1 VTDEI
6 RALLVRVASEW
17 LTFER
22 LRQELTDLGATDP
35 VIVSEADRDVG
46 RAVALLL
53 APTRPAAEVERTTFA
68 LFRSLI
74 THPDVARV
82 RYQADGD
89 PEANEAGDSALQS
102 MLLARDDVFA
112 RWGDFL
118 IGMQCVGP
126 TICQVLI
133 GGQRV
138 GTGFLISDR
147 HVLTAHHC
155 VESLIDPHLGVT
167 LPNSAARLTFVFD
180 DVALGGHT
188 LQSVFNAAAQWLTFD
203 SKQDD
208 GERGPL
214 VDPPQVVEKDRLDFA
229 VICLSTAAGLTAP
242 LYQKSSPRNWI
253 NIQNLAAQ
261 PVQDTQMLIAHH
273 PGGADLRL
281 SVGLYADLSNCQQRI
296 RYRTPT
302 VVGSSGAPCFTVDWK
317 PYALHNAGFP
327 KARRNQGVPLALIVN
342 QMGGLQALRDAQAT
356 KQRLLPAVTETS
368 DPILDREELA
378 RHVDA
383 ILDGASTELALVVT
397 SRDQGGKT
405 VTAELVKSMVIA
417 RGHSA
422 FLFDAEKFVADAPEV
437 FATRLVREIAG
448 DHGGVPQPSSPD
460 SRQRAR
466 WISLSLAEWTRTSAG
481 RTPVAASAAA
491 GVTAAPLADVGQR
504 SPDGRTVWVI
514 LDRCDKAVF
523 TPETHDLLVAMLSD
537 TESKSTQP
545 LRFLLMGYTA
555 DMSSVPASRLWQT
568 RLDLVSADGVLPFMQ
583 YVLSSLCVVEEPAVT
598 RKGASDWVNF
608 LATVGISAIPTV
620 VQALQRW
627 REQRTQATRSAQS
640 PVEAVQS

>member
-1 VTDEI
+1 MTDEI
-6 RALLVRVASEW
+6 RALLVRVAKEW

-22 LRQELTDLGATDP
+22 LRQELADLGATDP
-35 VIVSEADRDVG
+35 VIVSESDRDVG

-53 APTRPAAEVERTTFA
+53 GPTRPKEEVERTTFA

-74 THPDVARV
+74 THPDVARM
-82 RYQADGD
+82 RYQADSD
-89 PEANEAGDSALQS
+89 PDANEAGDTAMQS
-102 MLLARDDVFA
+102 MLRARDDVFA

-118 IGMQCVGP
+118 VGMQCVGP

-133 GGQRV
+133 SGLRV

-155 VESLIDPHLGVT
+155 VEALIDPLLSAPIPG
-167 LPNSAARLTFVFD
+167 SAARLKFVFD
-180 DVALGGHT
+180 DLAMGGQT
-188 LQSVFNAAAQWLTFD
+188 LQSEFNAATNWLTFD
-203 SKQDD
+203 SRQDVL
-208 GERGPL
+208 EMGPL

-229 VICLSTAAGLTAP
+229 VICLSAPAGLTAP

-253 NIQNLAAQ
+253 DITDLAAQ
-261 PVQDTQMLIAHH
+261 PVPDTQMLIAHH

-327 KARRNQGVPLALIVN
+327 RARRNQGVPLSLIVT

-356 KQRLLPAVTETS
+356 KRRLFPAVTETA

-378 RHVDA
+378 RHVGA
-383 ILDGASTELALVVT
+383 ILDGVSDELAIVVT

-405 VTAELVKSMVIA
+405 FTAELVKSMVIA
-417 RGHSA
+417 RGHAA

-448 DHGGVPQPSSPD
+448 DDGGVPQPSSPD

-466 WISLSLAEWTRTSAG
+466 WVSRTLAEWTSTSAS
-481 RTPVAASAAA
+481 RTPIAAA
-491 GVTAAPLADVGQR
+491 AVPDTPLAGVAQQW
-504 SPDGRTVWVI
+504 PEVRTVWVI

-537 TESKSTQP
+537 TETQSAQP
-545 LRFLLMGYTA
+545 LRFLLIGYTG

-583 YVLSSLCVVEEPAVT
+583 YVLSSLSVVEDPAVT

-608 LATVGISAIPTV
+608 LGTVSISAIPTV
-620 VQALQRW
+620 VEALQRW
-627 REQRTQATRSAQS
+627 REQRTQATRSTQRLL
-640 PVEAVQS
+640 EAVQP